1 MVEKR
6 SYDRLVARIE
16 ALARRVSELCRRQDK
31 TLQHWLDN
39 EEVCLLLNIQKRTLQ
54 RYRERG
60 LLPCTQIRHKVYY
73 KTTDV
78 ERLLA
83 SAAHRCGASR
93 KTGRLWTSN
102 RFSNGRT
109 SGDAAPDAGADG
121 AGSGPLHR
129 GAPSDAGRRTLPDGP
144 RVSERLK
151 ISRRTLQEYR
161 SSGEIPYYC
170 VCGKVLYRESDIE
183 RVLEEHY
190 FALP

>member
-1 MVEKR
+1 MEYMMVEKR

-73 KTTDV
+73 KPRMSNGCWPRRPTAV
-78 ERLLA
+78 
-83 SAAHRCGASR
+83 GASR

-102 RFSNGRT
+102 WFFKRT
-109 SGDAAPDAGADG
+109 TVRRSCSAHWSSWSGIWTAVW
-121 AGSGPLHR
+121 S
-129 GAPSDAGRRTLPDGP
+129 
-144 RVSERLK
+144 
-151 ISRRTLQEYR
+151 
-161 SSGEIPYYC
+161 
-170 VCGKVLYRESDIE
+170 
-183 RVLEEHY
+183 
-190 FALP
+190 